1 MANTNME
8 KMVGPILETCRTDPQ
23 SFVGKA
29 QADIFHIALPGYAAG
44 PLEDHNNA
52 TCDQPPTHSSQEAI
66 ALQVQE
72 LKLTRCLLLATQM
85 RAQQLCTT
93 G

>member
-1 MANTNME
+1 M
-8 KMVGPILETCRTDPQ
+8 
-23 SFVGKA
+23 
-29 QADIFHIALPGYAAG
+29 FHITFAGNTAG
-44 PLEDHNNA
+44 PLEDQNNA

-72 LKLTRCLLLATQM
+72 LKLTCCLLLATQT